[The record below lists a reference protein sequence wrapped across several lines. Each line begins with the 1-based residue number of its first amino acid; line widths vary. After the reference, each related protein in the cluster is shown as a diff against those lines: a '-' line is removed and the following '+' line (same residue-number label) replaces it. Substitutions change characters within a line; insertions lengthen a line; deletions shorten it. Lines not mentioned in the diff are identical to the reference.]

1 MNTRTIALA
10 AMAAIAGLTEARP
23 DVYTV
28 RQDRVH
34 RFANYAPLPYRAAV
48 GGGRPTTPSKA
59 RQVKIKR
66 RAKGRHA

>member
-10 AMAAIAGLTEARP
+10 AMAAIAGLTETRQ

-28 RQDRVH
+28 KADRAG
-34 RFANYAPLPYRAAV
+34 RPSTYAPMPYVVEHR
-48 GGGRPTTPSKA
+48 GGRPTTPPKA

-66 RAKGRHA
+66 RAKGRH